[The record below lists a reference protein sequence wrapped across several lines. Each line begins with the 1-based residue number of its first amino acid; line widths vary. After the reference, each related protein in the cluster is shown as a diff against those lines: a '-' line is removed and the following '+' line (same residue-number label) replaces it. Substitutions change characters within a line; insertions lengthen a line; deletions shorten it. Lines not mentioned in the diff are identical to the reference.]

1 MRFAAAILL
10 TVCAAPAQFKSTS
23 TLVLAPTT
31 VTDSKGRF
39 VDGLE
44 AKDLVLRDNNVVQPI
59 QVDEAIYP
67 ISLVV
72 AVQTSRN
79 SQAVIDKLGG
89 SGILFS
95 ELLAGN
101 AGETAVLTF
110 AGQVNPLLEFTT
122 DSDLLEQT
130 LRRLHV
136 EGTGAA
142 ALDAVMESLKLLERR
157 KPERRRVILLI
168 AEKRDRSSK
177 QKFAGVLRE
186 VERQNVLLY
195 WLSYSPALTAF
206 TEKPRTAESTDPKK
220 DGELIP
226 YDAGSQNLLNV
237 IPELAQLGKP
247 SSSLELSRAT
257 GGRSLNFL
265 KQDALEEAIQS
276 VAAEVHRQY
285 MVSFQPRPSPAGRFH
300 TIRVEVKGRPDLQA
314 RTRSGYWPLP

>member
-10 TVCAAPAQFKSTS
+10 TAWAASAQFKSTS

-31 VTDSKGRF
+31 VVDSKGHF

-44 AKDLVLRDNNVVQPI
+44 AKDLVLYDNNVMQPI

-72 AVQTSRN
+72 AVQTSGN

-89 SGILFS
+89 SGILFT
-95 ELLAGN
+95 ELLAGH

-110 AGQVNPLLEFTT
+110 GGNVRELQDFTT
-122 DSDLLEQT
+122 DPDQLEKT
-130 LRRLHV
+130 LRNLPVQR
-136 EGTGAA
+136 GDAA
-142 ALDAVMESLKLLERR
+142 SLDAVAEALKLLQQR

-168 AEKRDRSSK
+168 AEERDRASHR
-177 QKFAGVLRE
+177 KFDDVLRD
-186 VERQNVLLY
+186 VQRQNVVIY
-195 WLSYSPALTAF
+195 WLTYSPSLTALTA
-206 TEKPRTAESTDPKK
+206 KPRTVKSTGSGK

-226 YDAGSQNLLNV
+226 NDTGSQNLLNI

-247 SSSLELSRAT
+247 AAAQQLSKAT
-257 GGRSLNFL
+257 GGRTVGFL

-285 MVSFQPRPSPAGRFH
+285 MVSFQPRPSPPGKFH
-300 TIRVEVKGRPDLQA
+300 SIRVAVPSQPELQA
-314 RTRSGYWPLP
+314 RTRAGYWPLQ

>member
-10 TVCAAPAQFKSTS
+10 TASAAPAQFKSTS

-31 VTDSKGRF
+31 VVDSQGHF

-44 AKDLVLRDNNVVQPI
+44 AKDLVLYDNNVMQPI

-72 AVQTSRN
+72 AVQTSGN

-89 SGILFS
+89 SGILFT
-95 ELLAGN
+95 ELLAGH

-110 AGQVNPLLEFTT
+110 GGNVRELQDFTT
-122 DSDLLEQT
+122 DPDQLEKT
-130 LRRLHV
+130 LRNLHV
-136 EGTGAA
+136 QRGDAA
-142 ALDAVMESLKLLERR
+142 SLDAVAEALKLLQPR

-168 AEKRDRSSK
+168 AENHDRASKR
-177 QKFAGVLRE
+177 KFADVLRE
-186 VERQNVLLY
+186 VQRQNVVIY
-195 WLSYSPALTAF
+195 WLTYSPSLTAF
-206 TEKPRTAESTDPKK
+206 AAKPRTVKSSGSGK

-226 YDAGSQNLLNV
+226 YDAGSQNLLNI

-247 SSSLELSRAT
+247 AAAQQLSKAT
-257 GGRSLNFL
+257 GGRTVGFL

-285 MVSFQPRPSPAGRFH
+285 MVSFQPRPSPPGKFH
-300 TIRVEVKGRPDLQA
+300 SIRVAVKGQPELQA
-314 RTRSGYWPLP
+314 RTRAGYWPLP

>member
-1 MRFAAAILL
+1 MRCLPVILL
-10 TVCAAPAQFKSTS
+10 TACAAFAQFKSTS

-31 VTDSKGRF
+31 VVDGKGHY

-44 AKDLVLRDNNVVQPI
+44 AKDLILYDNNVALPV

-72 AVQTSRN
+72 AVQTSQN
-79 SQAVIDKLGG
+79 AQAVIDKLGG
-89 SGILFS
+89 SGILFT

-110 AGQVNPLLEFTT
+110 GSQVNPLQDFTT
-122 DSDLLEQT
+122 DPDQLEKT

-136 EGTGAA
+136 ESGATA
-142 ALDAVMESLKLLERR
+142 SLDAVAEALKLLQQR

-168 AEKRDRSSK
+168 AETRDRASK
-177 QKFAGVLRE
+177 HKFADVLRE
-186 VERQNVLLY
+186 VERQNVLIY
-195 WLSYSPALTAF
+195 WLTYSPSLTAF
-206 TEKPRTAESTDPKK
+206 TARPKTVKSTNPSK
-220 DGELIP
+220 DGEPIP
-226 YDAGSQNLLNV
+226 YDPGPQNLLNI

-247 SSSLELSRAT
+247 AAAQELTKAT
-257 GGRSLNFL
+257 GGRTVGFL

-285 MVSFQPRPSPAGRFH
+285 MVSFQPRPSPPGRFH
-300 TIRVEVKGRPDLQA
+300 SIRIEVKGKPELQA
-314 RTRSGYWPLP
+314 RTRAGYWPLQ

>member
-10 TVCAAPAQFKSTS
+10 TACAAPAQFKSTS

-31 VTDSKGRF
+31 IVDSKGHY

-44 AKDLVLRDNNVVQPI
+44 AKDLVLYDNNVAQPI

-72 AVQTSRN
+72 AVQTSVN

-89 SGILFS
+89 SGILFT

-101 AGETAVLTF
+101 AGETAILTF
-110 AGQVNPLLEFTT
+110 GDTVHDLQDFTT
-122 DSDLLEQT
+122 DPGQLEKT
-130 LRRLHV
+130 LRSLHV
-136 EGTGAA
+136 NRGDAA
-142 ALDAVMESLKLLERR
+142 SLDAVAEALKLLEQR

-168 AEKRDRSSK
+168 AEKHDRAS
-177 QKFAGVLRE
+177 QRKFAGVLRE
-186 VERQNVLLY
+186 VQRQNVLIY
-195 WLSYSPALTAF
+195 WLTYSPTLTAY
-206 TEKPRTAESTDPKK
+206 TARPRTVKSTDPKK

-226 YDAGSQNLLNV
+226 YDPGSQNLLNI

-247 SSSLELSRAT
+247 AAAQELAKAT
-257 GGRSLNFL
+257 GGRTVGFL

-285 MVSFQPRPSPAGRFH
+285 MVSFQPLPSPPGRFH
-300 TIRVEVKGRPDLQA
+300 SIRVAVKGKPELLA
-314 RTRSGYWPLP
+314 RTRAGYWPLQ

>member
-10 TVCAAPAQFKSTS
+10 TACTAPAQFKSTS

-31 VTDSKGRF
+31 IVDSKGHY

-44 AKDLVLRDNNVVQPI
+44 AKDLVLFDNNVAQPI

-72 AVQTSRN
+72 AVQTSVN

-89 SGILFS
+89 SGILFT

-101 AGETAVLTF
+101 AGETAILTF
-110 AGQVNPLLEFTT
+110 GDTVHDLQDFTT
-122 DSDLLEQT
+122 DPSQLEKT
-130 LRRLHV
+130 LRSLHV
-136 EGTGAA
+136 NRGDAA
-142 ALDAVMESLKLLERR
+142 SLDAVAEALKLLEQR

-168 AEKRDRSSK
+168 AEKRDRAS
-177 QKFAGVLRE
+177 QRKFAGVLRE
-186 VERQNVLLY
+186 VQRQNVLIY
-195 WLSYSPALTAF
+195 WLTYSPTLTAY
-206 TEKPRTAESTDPKK
+206 TARPRTVKSADPKK
-220 DGELIP
+220 DGELVP
-226 YDAGSQNLLNV
+226 YDPGSQNLLNI

-247 SSSLELSRAT
+247 AAAQELAKAT
-257 GGRSLNFL
+257 GGRSVGFL

-285 MVSFQPRPSPAGRFH
+285 MVSFQPRPSPPGKFH
-300 TIRVEVKGRPDLQA
+300 SIRVEVKGKPELLA
-314 RTRSGYWPLP
+314 RTRAGYWPLQ